1 MGSVAGVRDRAP
13 RRAAP
18 VRIEPK
24 SPAAVEAMR
33 RSGAV
38 LAEALAL
45 LRSRCLPG
53 VTTGELD
60 ALARE
65 FIAARGGIPSFL
77 GHPGP
82 SPYPAAICTSINDEV
97 VHGIPGGRLLAEGDI
112 VSLDAGVIL
121 DGWHSDAAIT
131 LPVGR
136 VAEPAARLIA
146 DAEAALAAAIEMA
159 RAGNRLG
166 DIAAAVQRVARR
178 GGYGVVRE
186 FTGHGIGRAMHEGF
200 DVPNYPVPGAG
211 SGPVLR
217 PGTTFTIEPVF
228 TLGSPEIAFRE
239 DGWTAVTVDG
249 SPAAHVEHT
258 VVVAP
263 RGPATILTQL
273 V

>member
-1 MGSVAGVRDRAP
+1 MSSVAGVRGRHASPP
-13 RRAAP
+13 R
-18 VRIEPK
+18 VEPK
-24 SPAAVEAMR
+24 GPAAIEAMR

-38 LAEALAL
+38 LAEVLAL
-45 LRSRCLPG
+45 LRSCCLPG
-53 VTTGELD
+53 VTTAELE

-65 FIAARGGIPSFL
+65 SIAARGGIPSFL
-77 GHPGP
+77 GYPGP
-82 SPYPAAICTSINDEV
+82 SPYPAAICTSVNEEI
-97 VHGIPGGRLLAEGDI
+97 VHGIPGGRALAEGDI
-112 VSLDAGVIL
+112 VSVDAGVIL

-136 VAEPAARLIA
+136 VAEPVSRLIA
-146 DAEAALAAAIEMA
+146 HAEAALAAAIEVA

-166 DIAAAVQRVARR
+166 DIAAAVQRIARR

-186 FTGHGIGRAMHEGF
+186 FSGHGIGREMHEGF
-200 DVPNYPVPGAG
+200 DVPNSPVPGAG

-217 PGTTFTIEPVF
+217 PGMTFTIEPIF

-263 RGPATILTQL
+263 RGPATILTQM

>member
-1 MGSVAGVRDRAP
+1 MDSVAGVRDSGS
-13 RRAAP
+13 RAAP

-24 SPAAVEAMR
+24 SPASVEAMR

-38 LAEALAL
+38 LAEVLAQF
-45 LRSRCLPG
+45 RARCAPG
-53 VTTGELD
+53 VTTGEFD

-65 FIAARGGIPSFL
+65 LIAARGGIPSFL
-77 GHPGP
+77 GYPGP
-82 SPYPAAICTSINDEV
+82 SPYPAAVCASINEEI
-97 VHGIPGGRLLAEGDI
+97 VHGIPGERRLGEGDI
-112 VSLDAGVIL
+112 VSLDVGVIL

-131 LPVGR
+131 MPVGP
-136 VAEPAARLIA
+136 VAASLSRLVA
-146 DAEAALAAAIEMA
+146 DAEAALAAAIEVA

-166 DIAAAVQRVARR
+166 DIATTVQRVARR

-186 FTGHGIGRAMHEGF
+186 FAGHGIGREMHEGF

-217 PGTTFTIEPVF
+217 PGMTFTIEPIF
-228 TLGSPEIAFRE
+228 TLGSPEIAFLE

-249 SPAAHVEHT
+249 SPAVHVEHT

>member
-1 MGSVAGVRDRAP
+1 MGSVASVRDRAA

-18 VRIEPK
+18 AHIEPK

-45 LRSRCLPG
+45 LRSRCVPG

-65 FIAARGGIPSFL
+65 FIAARDGIPSFL
-77 GHPGP
+77 GYPGP
-82 SPYPAAICTSINDEV
+82 SPYPAAICTSVNEEI
-97 VHGIPGGRLLAEGDI
+97 VHGIPGGRPLREGDI
-112 VSLDAGVIL
+112 VSLDVGVIL

-131 LPVGR
+131 LAIGQ
-136 VAEPAARLIA
+136 VAEPASRLIA
-146 DAEAALAAAIEMA
+146 DAEVALGAAIEVA

-186 FTGHGIGRAMHEGF
+186 FTGHGIGREMHEGF

-217 PGTTFTIEPVF
+217 PGMTFTIEPVF

-258 VVVAP
+258 FVVAP

>member
-1 MGSVAGVRDRAP
+1 MSSVAGVRDSGAP
-13 RRAAP
+13 RAAP

-24 SPAAVEAMR
+24 GPAAIEAMR

-38 LAEALAL
+38 LAEVLAL
-45 LRSRCLPG
+45 LRARCVPG

-65 FIAARGGIPSFL
+65 LIAARGGIPSFL
-77 GHPGP
+77 GYPGP
-82 SPYPAAICTSINDEV
+82 SPYPAAICTSIDEEI
-97 VHGIPGGRLLAEGDI
+97 VHGIPGGRSLREGDI
-112 VSLDAGVIL
+112 VSLDVGVIL

-136 VAEPAARLIA
+136 AVEPALRLIA
-146 DAEAALAAAIEMA
+146 DAEAALAAAIEVA

-186 FTGHGIGRAMHEGF
+186 FAGHGIGRAMHEGF
-200 DVPNYPVPGAG
+200 DVPNFPVPGAG

-217 PGTTFTIEPVF
+217 PGMTFTIEPIF
-228 TLGSPEIAFRE
+228 TLGSPEIAFLE

-258 VVVAP
+258 IAVAP